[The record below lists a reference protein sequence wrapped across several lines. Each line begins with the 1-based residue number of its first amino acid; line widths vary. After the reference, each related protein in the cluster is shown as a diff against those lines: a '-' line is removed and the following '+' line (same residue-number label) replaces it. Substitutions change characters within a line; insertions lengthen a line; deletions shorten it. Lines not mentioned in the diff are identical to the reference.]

1 MPALPQIDSNKVA
14 IVGCG
19 RVGMSTAFALLIAGI
34 PNELVLFGRDKQKIE
49 GEKLD
54 LEHGLSFL
62 KDAKIYASDSYDDLA
77 DSDVVVIT
85 AGASQKPGDTRLDLI
100 ANNKRIIEDMIP
112 KIITAAPHAVI
123 IMVTNPVDLLTYHAH
138 ALAQLPLGKVF
149 GTGTTLDT
157 ARFRWHL
164 SEQLGINP
172 KSIHAFIL
180 GEHGD
185 SSFPALSAAMVG
197 GQSLLSLPTM
207 SQEKA
212 LEAYE
217 KARGAAYKLIASKGA
232 TYYAIAV
239 AVVEIVKAILRDS
252 KQIFPVSIPLQN
264 YYGHSD
270 VALSVPCVIG
280 RGGAEQVIETKLSWE
295 EKQQFDAS
303 VRTLKNLL

>member
-62 KDAKIYASDSYDDLA
+62 KDAKIYASNSYDDLA

-239 AVVEIVKAILRDS
+239 AIVEIVKAILRDS

>member
-1 MPALPQIDSNKVA
+1 
-14 IVGCG
+14 
-19 RVGMSTAFALLIAGI
+19 
-34 PNELVLFGRDKQKIE
+34 
-49 GEKLD
+49 
-54 LEHGLSFL
+54 
-62 KDAKIYASDSYDDLA
+62 
-77 DSDVVVIT
+77 
-85 AGASQKPGDTRLDLI
+85 
-100 ANNKRIIEDMIP
+100 
-112 KIITAAPHAVI
+112 
-123 IMVTNPVDLLTYHAH
+123 
-138 ALAQLPLGKVF
+138 LAQLPLGKVF

-239 AVVEIVKAILRDS
+239 AIVEIVKAILRDS

-264 YYGHSD
+264 YY
-270 VALSVPCVIG
+270 
-280 RGGAEQVIETKLSWE
+280 
-295 EKQQFDAS
+295 
-303 VRTLKNLL
+303 

>member
-62 KDAKIYASDSYDDLA
+62 KDAKIYASNSYDDLA

-185 SSFPALSAAMVG
+185 SSFPAISAATVG

-239 AVVEIVKAILRDS
+239 AIVEIVKAILRDS